1 MAITK
6 ALTDATRG
14 ANLLRPELN
23 LSYIAA
29 GTVSVIVLMLVWKA
43 GGLIFDKGSRV
54 VQGHIP
60 SVQTTDY
67 AVALGIN

>member
-1 MAITK
+1 MAISK
-6 ALTDATRG
+6 MVTDATRG

-23 LSYIAA
+23 LGYLAA
-29 GTVSVIVLMLVWKA
+29 ATVSVIVLMFVWRA

-60 SVQTTDY
+60 AVQTTDY
-67 AVALGIN
+67 AKTLGIV

>member
-6 ALTDATRG
+6 AITDMSKG
-14 ANLLRPELN
+14 ANLLRPELS
-23 LSYIAA
+23 LGYLAA
-29 GTVSVIVLMLVWKA
+29 ATVSVIVLMFVWRA
-43 GGLIFDKGSRV
+43 GGLIFEKGGRV

-67 AVALGIN
+67 AAALGIT